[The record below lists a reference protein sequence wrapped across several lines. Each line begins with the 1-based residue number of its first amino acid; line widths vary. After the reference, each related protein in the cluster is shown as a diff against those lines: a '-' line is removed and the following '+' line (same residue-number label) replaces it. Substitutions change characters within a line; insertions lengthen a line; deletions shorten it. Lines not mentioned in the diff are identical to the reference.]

1 MKVSHTKWGE
11 VWKEGTK
18 LGFKINKLIGMIQD
32 ENACLFFERGERGE
46 MYVVGNKKLST
57 WCSQHS

>member
-1 MKVSHTKWGE
+1 
-11 VWKEGTK
+11 
-18 LGFKINKLIGMIQD
+18 MIQD

-57 WCSQHS
+57 